1 MDRKKSG
8 VSLLVCVFAV
18 VGLISIS
25 VCCHAAFFEKTFI
38 VKQDQGQDVLCDPY
52 IVQKNDYVSKIFT
65 QRGDISY
72 TNFPKFLDIFKR
84 LNPDIKDVDLIYPN
98 QRILIPL
105 KIIEPNSMPGQASGI
120 VKIPVITITNLPDTL
135 KKYSEVYEVKYGDW
149 VSKLIAER
157 FGPYGSKSYEQGMKL
172 FESMNPDLKDPN
184 RIYAGEKIKLPN
196 PAIRNASWYPALFN
210 RSGELVQA
218 GSAPKEKPA
227 EEKKPAPEKPI
238 PKTAPPPVKPIK
250 LPPAAPE
257 TVKPI
262 QTPAPAKTTASP
274 PKTTASPGKT
284 TAAAPEAHH
293 PEKPA
298 KSETAAVKP
307 PPKREMGFADQS
319 VFAKAATALGAQFLN
334 SGEYFFPRSGKSDYR
349 LDLSDTPV
357 MVFSEGIRLLFT
369 KEGWISDADQKVI
382 SSYWKDVRF
391 VYVRTNT
398 SLEEMLK
405 KIIPIIHPHG
415 YEKRFSFT
423 DRDVSFVLRGSYI
436 YNVPGDNDKVCLD
449 IIKSEKM
456 RTPDPI
462 CRYLEDHDIIVRDW
476 IESPTYAGW
485 AAAAEGRQGPLP
497 EVIRIE
503 PPDASHLIPA
513 LAKALGYRYQKN
525 VEISFP
531 YAGIQLK
538 AVINLLSL
546 GQGREVLI
554 DYGSI
559 GGDAVQSI
567 EKTGFQIIQIR
578 QDEGIDQ
585 ILQTLSALLPITCTD
600 GPIFWTAARP
610 RIINPS
616 FQVRGYLIRE
626 TSERPEK
633 QVLLTRASLPD
644 ELAVFLHSAGVVLM
658 RISK

>member
-1 MDRKKSG
+1 MGRKKSG
-8 VSLLVCVFAV
+8 ISLLVCACAV
-18 VGLISIS
+18 VGLLLISI
-25 VCCHAAFFEKTFI
+25 CCHAAFFEKTFI
-38 VKQDQGQDVLCDPY
+38 VKKDQGQDVLCDPY
-52 IVQKNDYVSKIFT
+52 IVQKNDYVSKIFM

-72 TNFPKFLDIFKR
+72 TNFPKFLEIFKR
-84 LNPDIKDVDLIYPN
+84 LNPGIKDVDLIYPN
-98 QRILIPL
+98 QRILLPL
-105 KIIEPNSMPGQASGI
+105 KIIEPNSMPGQATGV

-157 FGPYGSKSYEQGMKL
+157 FGPYGSKSYKQGMKL

-184 RIYAGEKIKLPN
+184 RIYAGEKIKLPD
-196 PAIRNASWYPALFN
+196 PAIRNSSWYPALFN

-218 GSAPKEKPA
+218 GSAPKKKPV

-238 PKTAPPPVKPIK
+238 PKTAPPPVKPVQ
-250 LPPAAPE
+250 LPPVAPE
-257 TVKPI
+257 TVKAI
-262 QTPAPAKTTASP
+262 QMPAPA
-274 PKTTASPGKT
+274 KT

-293 PEKPA
+293 PENPA

-307 PPKREMGFADQS
+307 PPKPKMGFADQS
-319 VFAKAATALGAQFLN
+319 VFAKTATVLGAQFLN

-357 MVFSEGIRLLFT
+357 MVFSDGTRLLFT
-369 KEGWISDADQKVI
+369 KKGWISDADQKVI
-382 SSYWKDVRF
+382 SSYWQDVRF
-391 VYVRTNT
+391 VNVRTNK
-398 SLEEMLK
+398 SLEAMLE

-415 YEKRFSFT
+415 YQKRLSFT

-436 YNVPGDNDKVCLD
+436 FNMPNDNDKICLD
-449 IIKSEKM
+449 IIKDEKM

-462 CRYLEDHDIIVRDW
+462 CRYLSDHNIIVRDW
-476 IESPTYAGW
+476 VENPTYAGW
-485 AAAAEGRQGPLP
+485 AEAASGRQGPLP

-503 PPDASHLIPA
+503 PPDAPHLISA

-525 VEISFP
+525 AEISFP

-546 GQGREVLI
+546 GHDREVLI
-554 DYGSI
+554 DYGSV
-559 GGDAVQSI
+559 GGDAIHSI
-567 EKTGFQIIQIR
+567 EKTGFQVIQIR
-578 QDEGIDQ
+578 KDEKIDQ
-585 ILQTLSALLPITCTD
+585 ILQVLSAVLPITCTD

-616 FQVRGYLIRE
+616 FQIRGYLIRD
-626 TSERPEK
+626 TAKRPEK
-633 QVLLTRASLPD
+633 RVLLVRASLPD
-644 ELAVFLHSAGVVLM
+644 ELALFLHSAGIQLL